1 MSTPATSSNPD
12 TIAQTTA
19 ANPLS
24 IQRILRA
31 FTGSLIASVFALLCY
46 KMLMAVATSFANK
59 PVTSDNVTVINLS
72 AAVRTLVLGTI
83 TLGAGVFAISALGL
97 GLLGIQMIWQ
107 RRNRRPQS
115 TAATAADIK
124 DNIVQ

>member
-1 MSTPATSSNPD
+1 MSTSATSSNPD

-107 RRNRRPQS
+107 RRNRPQS
-115 TAATAADIK
+115 TAATAADVK